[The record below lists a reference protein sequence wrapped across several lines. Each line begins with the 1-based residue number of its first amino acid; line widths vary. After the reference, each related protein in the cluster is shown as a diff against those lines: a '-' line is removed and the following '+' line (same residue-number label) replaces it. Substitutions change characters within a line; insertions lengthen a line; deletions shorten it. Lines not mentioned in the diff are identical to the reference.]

1 MMEFFLFLLM
11 GSFVNYRIA
20 RMIAMEDGAFY
31 IFIRFRIWI
40 GRKFKGKDSVPW
52 GGSDGLESNYV
63 RCKQCGFIVNRK
75 VNTPG
80 SGWGN
85 VTTEAITTIAG
96 GTANARNPISTAGCP
111 FCNSSEFE

>member
-40 GRKFKGKDSVPW
+40 GRKFKGKDETQHW
-52 GGSDGLESNYV
+52 IESGMN
-63 RCKQCGFIVNRK
+63 CPLCIGFWTALLVSSLLFQTINI
-75 VNTPG
+75 
-80 SGWGN
+80 WQWL
-85 VTTEAITTIAG
+85 AIAG
-96 GTANARNPISTAGCP
+96 ISA
-111 FCNSSEFE
+111 FLQRMERE